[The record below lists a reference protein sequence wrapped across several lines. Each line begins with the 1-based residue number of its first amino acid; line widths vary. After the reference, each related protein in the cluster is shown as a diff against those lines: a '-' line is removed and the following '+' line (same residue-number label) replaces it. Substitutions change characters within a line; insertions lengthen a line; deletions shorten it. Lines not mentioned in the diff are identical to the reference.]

1 MLNRLHVYLLA
12 FFLIVVGFGLFF
24 YKSFIL
30 GFPVVPRTETQLWT
44 LEANLTFEARGKPV
58 KVTMFIPKNSTR
70 YSILDENFVSRGFGL
85 ATDKDDAFHNR
96 QAAWSIRKAT
106 GLQSLYYRC
115 VIRRIDRKETKKRLK
130 IPDLTD
136 PGFDGPDLMASE
148 SLIDD
153 IRRLSADD
161 EGLVAELWK
170 RIDDPNPDENADLLL
185 GKNPSML
192 KKIDL
197 ASRILNKSGIAAR
210 VVQGVRLKG
219 HNRFMPLVHWL
230 EVFDEETR
238 TWLSYDPREGSW
250 GIPDDYLTWW
260 RGTESLGHAKGA
272 DRLQVRLAVNMNYE
286 QEVRSALET
295 GKVVNPLF
303 IDFSLFSLPL
313 HTQAVYRVLLL
324 VPLGAFLV
332 VLFRNVI
339 GLKTFGTFMPVLI
352 ALAFRETRLGWGV
365 TLFILVV
372 ALGLSVRL
380 YFSHL
385 KLLMVPRMASIL
397 IVVVILMALLS
408 ILSTRLGLESGIS
421 IALFPMVILTMT
433 IERMS
438 IVWEELGPGEAFK
451 QGLGSLVIAM
461 FAYFLISNDHV
472 QHIIFEFPE
481 LLFALLGCTLLL
493 GRYTGYRLL
502 ELRRF
507 RALTRIGS

>member
-1 MLNRLHVYLLA
+1 MNRLHVYLLA
-12 FFLIVVGFGLFF
+12 LFLIIVGLGLFL
-24 YKSFIL
+24 YKSLVL
-30 GFPVVPRTETQLWT
+30 GFPVVPLTETRLWT
-44 LEANLTFEARGKPV
+44 LEANLTFQARGKPV
-58 KVTMFIPKNSTR
+58 KVTMFIPKNSVR
-70 YSILDENFVSRGFGL
+70 YSILDENFVSRGYGL
-85 ATDKDDAFHNR
+85 KAEKHDQFYNR
-96 QAAWSIRKAT
+96 QAAWSIRKAK

-115 VIRRIDRKETKKRLK
+115 VIRQIDRKEMKKRLK
-130 IPDLTD
+130 IPKLTVPD
-136 PGFDGPDLMASE
+136 FDGPDLMASE
-148 SLIDD
+148 SLIDE
-153 IRRLSADD
+153 IRRFSADN

-170 RIDDPNPDENADLLL
+170 RIDDPTPDENTGLLL

-192 KKIDL
+192 RKVDL
-197 ASRILNKSGIAAR
+197 ASRILNKSGVAAR

-219 HNRFMPLVHWL
+219 HNRYMPLVHWL
-230 EVFDEETR
+230 EVFDEDKR

-250 GIPDDYLTWW
+250 GIPADYLAWW
-260 RGTESLGHAKGA
+260 RGTDSLCHAKGA

-324 VPLGAFLV
+324 VPIGAFLV

-352 ALAFRETRLGWGV
+352 ALAFRETRLAWGV
-365 TLFILVV
+365 ILFILVV

-408 ILSTRLGLESGIS
+408 ILSNRLGLEPGIS

-461 FAYFLISNDHV
+461 FAYFLISNDYV
-472 QHIIFEFPE
+472 EHIIFEFPE
-481 LLFALLGCTLLL
+481 LLFVLLGFSLLL

-502 ELRRF
+502 ELSRF
-507 RALTRIGS
+507 RALTKIGS